1 MSMTSIWIF
10 ASEYF
15 SIKGVRAPWRM
26 ADSRLREIQN
36 EPGVSC
42 GRNKKVLSNEDMS
55 KEH

>member
-1 MSMTSIWIF
+1 MSMTSIWIL